1 MGQGWEPLIPS
12 SSFEKV
18 HVLKSRFPHAEKKTN
33 HHHQK
38 PEQQRCC
45 PELPNLVS
53 ASAAGGQMSQDLQ
66 SAGTSIPFLQ
76 LQMVQTQPLVVI
88 CLLSDS

>member
-1 MGQGWEPLIPS
+1 ML
-12 SSFEKV
+12 
-18 HVLKSRFPHAEKKTN
+18 KKTH

-38 PEQQRCC
+38 PEEQRCC
-45 PELPNLVS
+45 SELPNLAS
-53 ASAAGGQMSQDLQ
+53 ASAAGGRMSQDLQ

>member
-1 MGQGWEPLIPS
+1 
-12 SSFEKV
+12 
-18 HVLKSRFPHAEKKTN
+18 
-33 HHHQK
+33 
-38 PEQQRCC
+38 
-45 PELPNLVS
+45 
-53 ASAAGGQMSQDLQ
+53 MSQDLQ